1 MSAPRLRAA
10 LAVSALAL
18 PLGGC
23 VAAAIPLVAGGAIV
37 TRDDTPEERSVAELA
52 TPRFE
57 GPAAAAN
64 PPAVP
69 EPAPAAPLTSDEAAL
84 AITPPDPAL
93 AAAPGLRGDYDAF
106 LAHAS
111 AQAALDPVEAPRSSA
126 ILAAPG
132 SLTPATTECAILP
145 PAVVID
151 LDPKG
156 GTLEIDALAPD
167 PVLARGLAALRL
179 QGVAVNWISGLSAG
193 KAGALR
199 ARLRETGL
207 DPEARD
213 ALLLMRRA
221 EDRKQIRRREL
232 SQTHCVVA
240 IAGDE
245 RTDFD
250 ELFGYLKDPAD
261 AADLAPL
268 VGAGWFLVSNPQ
280 DTKED

>member
-10 LAVSALAL
+10 FALWALAL

-23 VAAAIPLVAGGAIV
+23 VAAAIPLVASGAIV
-37 TRDDTPEERSVAELA
+37 ASEERPPEREVAERA
-52 TPRFE
+52 TPRAE
-57 GPAAAAN
+57 GPASPVASPLPDA
-64 PPAVP
+64 PAPTPTGP
-69 EPAPAAPLTSDEAAL
+69 EPAALALETPAA
-84 AITPPDPAL
+84 AL
-93 AAAPGLRGDYDAF
+93 AAAPGLGSRYDAF
-106 LAHAS
+106 LAHATAQS
-111 AQAALDPVEAPRSSA
+111 ARDPIEDPRNSA

-132 SLTPATTECAILP
+132 SLMPETTECAILP

-151 LDPKG
+151 LDPVDAALDID
-156 GTLEIDALAPD
+156 TLAAN

-179 QGVAVNWISGLSAG
+179 QGVAVHWISGLSAG

-245 RTDFD
+245 RSDFD
-250 ELFGYLKDPAD
+250 ELFGYLKDPSA
-261 AADLAPL
+261 AADLDAL
-268 VGAGWFLVSNPQ
+268 IGKGWFLVSTPQ
-280 DTKED
+280 NTKEN

>member
-23 VAAAIPLVAGGAIV
+23 VAAAIPLVAGGAIAA
-37 TRDDTPEERSVAELA
+37 RDDTPEDGRRVAELA
-52 TPRFE
+52 APRLA
-57 GPAAAAN
+57 GPTTRSAS
-64 PPAVP
+64 PPVSA
-69 EPAPAAPLTSDEAAL
+69 EPSAAAL
-84 AITPPDPAL
+84 AVEPPAPAL
-93 AAAPGLRGDYDAF
+93 AATPGSRGGYDPF
-106 LAHAS
+106 LAHAA
-111 AQAALDPVEAPRSSA
+111 AQAALDPVDDPRSSA

-132 SLTPATTECAILP
+132 SLTPVTTVCAILP
-145 PAVVID
+145 PAVVFD
-151 LDPKG
+151 LDPADAA
-156 GTLEIDALAPD
+156 LDIDALQPD
-167 PVLARGLAALRL
+167 PALARGLAALRL
-179 QGVAVNWISGLSAG
+179 QGVAIHWISALSAG

-213 ALLLMRRA
+213 GLLLMRRA
-221 EDRKQIRRREL
+221 EDRKQVRRREL

-250 ELFGYLKDPAD
+250 ELFGYLKDSSA
-261 AADLAPL
+261 AADLEPL
-268 VGAGWFLVSNPQ
+268 VGDGWFLVSKPQ
-280 DTKED
+280 DTKEN